1 MSHSI
6 KIGFGLFSLLFA
18 SGCATMAPDYN
29 RPESVVNDV
38 ISYSE
43 GGDMINQLYDW
54 KAVFPDPTLQRLINV
69 ALKNN
74 RDVRIATLNV
84 ERARAAYQIQRSD
97 SLPSISANGTYTR
110 QHFGENAS
118 ANGTAFSSGS
128 EIDIEQFSANAGVSA
143 YELDLFGRVRSLNRQ
158 ALNNYLATDEERKTA
173 EILLVSEV
181 ANAYL
186 RLISDRE
193 LLQIAKDT
201 ADSQEASLNLTEL
214 RVENGIGTDLDVQRA
229 ITSIERAKADVAI
242 LEAQTARDVNA
253 LQLLLGVSELPSLN
267 ADRRLEDIAIARSL
281 PDGVP
286 SGVLLSRPD
295 VIAAE
300 NRLIAA
306 NANIG
311 AARAAFFPRILLTAS
326 AGSST
331 AELSDLFASG
341 TGVWNFS
348 PSISLPIFTG
358 GRNRAQLK
366 SAKIDRDIALS
377 EYEKAIQTAFRE
389 VADAL
394 ATRNTIDA
402 RLSATKKLAQA
413 SANTFFLS
421 NNRFENGVDDY
432 LAVLDAQRA
441 DYAARQELVAAQLA
455 EAVNV
460 IEIFRALGGPVKLSS
475 DLSS

>member
-110 QHFGENAS
+110 QHFGEHAS

-201 ADSQEASLNLTEL
+201 ADSQEASLKLTEL

-267 ADRRLEDIAIARSL
+267 ADRRLEDIAMARSL

-366 SAKIDRDIALS
+366 SAKVDLDIALS

-460 IEIFRALGGPVKLSS
+460 IEIFRALGGPVKQSS